1 MQREELIQQVK
12 EIYADY
18 LHSERQNHF
27 HRTTEGITTEAY
39 YGTLQNA
46 VISEISKGT
55 FDTCRSG
62 QEIVNKVTVDKSLL
76 SEWNGRMS

>member
-1 MQREELIQQVK
+1 MRREELIEQVK

-62 QEIVNKVTVDKSLL
+62 MEIVNKVTVDKTLL
-76 SEWNGRMS
+76 SQWHNPMN